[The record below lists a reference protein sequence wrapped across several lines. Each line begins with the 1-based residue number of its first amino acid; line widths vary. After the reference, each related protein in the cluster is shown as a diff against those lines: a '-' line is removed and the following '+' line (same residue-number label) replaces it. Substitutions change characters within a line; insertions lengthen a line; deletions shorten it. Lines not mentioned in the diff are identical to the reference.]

1 MIALEQSGMSKKK
14 DRAFF
19 ICPRWNEVADTSRL
33 CGVGHDDAD
42 PWQREKPDRDQG
54 GAARRSIDAPQGIAG
69 RAPGVGVDVRRRCL
83 YRGPAHR
90 SIAVNRGGHTGR
102 ICGDDRNFGCRPLHL
117 HAPRESVVASYP
129 LNWPARLGDS
139 GRITASIL

>member
-90 SIAVNRGGHTGR
+90 SIAVNRGGDTPAGFAARIETFVVALYTRIHHAKAWPRAIRSTGR
-102 ICGDDRNFGCRPLHL
+102 
-117 HAPRESVVASYP
+117 
-129 LNWPARLGDS
+129 PA
-139 GRITASIL
+139 